1 MREQPK
7 DLTSSRRR
15 LWFLLSAPCGACL
28 LFSVGVA
35 LDAGGFSWSW
45 LELLRLS
52 AASYACFLAMGLLME
67 RGYYGYA
74 DGIRFAEVSVAIG
87 GLSVSTFL
95 FLLWF
100 SSNTLP
106 DLRFGAFGAVASLAV
121 LTPQRTDR
129 LRALAFA
136 LMSVA
141 KMDYPLASLHPP
153 FVSIGM
159 LSAAAALMCLVKTSG
174 TRTMIGYASLRKFVA
189 GVVLI
194 VAGIYGLGLVHEGRL
209 ATGWYVI
216 FGVGT
221 VYFAAALVLA
231 ITRGDGA
238 RHS

>member
-7 DLTSSRRR
+7 DLNSSKRR
-15 LWFLLSAPCGACL
+15 LRFLLSAPFGAFL

-52 AASYACFLAMGLLME
+52 AASYACFLAMGLFME
-67 RGYYGYA
+67 RGYYRYS
-74 DGIRFAEVSVAIG
+74 DDIRFAEVSVAIG
-87 GLSVSTFL
+87 GIAVSIF
-95 FLLWF
+95 FVLLWS

-106 DLRFGAFGAVASLAV
+106 DLRFGAFSAVASLAV
-121 LTPQRTDR
+121 FAPHRTDR

-136 LMSVA
+136 LMAVA
-141 KMDYPLASLHPP
+141 KMDFPLAGLHPP

-174 TRTMIGYASLRKFVA
+174 ARIMIGYASLRKCVA

-194 VAGIYGLGLVHEGRL
+194 AAGIYGLGLVHQGRL
-209 ATGWYVI
+209 PVGWYVI

-221 VYFAAALVLA
+221 VYFAGALVLA
-231 ITRGDGA
+231 IVHGDGT